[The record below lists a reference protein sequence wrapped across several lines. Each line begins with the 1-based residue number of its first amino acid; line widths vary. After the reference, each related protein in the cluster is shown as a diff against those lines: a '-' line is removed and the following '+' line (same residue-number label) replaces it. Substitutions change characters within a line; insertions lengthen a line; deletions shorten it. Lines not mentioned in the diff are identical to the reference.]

1 MVPVTSTVT
10 DVGQIVTKPFWTER
24 IVRPAFVWKRNVRMR
39 PCHGN
44 MFPLHE
50 HMNVLIS
57 VIYHAKTEPVHWT
70 AVNAVSDAEMN
81 LRAPY
86 ATDPIAHKAMKLFAR
101 WVSVMPNNAVLYP

>member
-1 MVPVTSTVT
+1 MVPVTSTVI
-10 DVGQIVTKPFWTER
+10 DAEQVVIWTEQ
-24 IVRPAFVWKRNVRMR
+24 IVRPVFVWKQNVRMH

-44 MFPLHE
+44 MRPHRK

-57 VIYHAKTEPVHWT
+57 VIYHAKTEPVCWM
-70 AVNAVSDAEMN
+70 AVNAGSDAKTD

-101 WVSVMPNNAVLYP
+101 WVSVMPNNADLYL